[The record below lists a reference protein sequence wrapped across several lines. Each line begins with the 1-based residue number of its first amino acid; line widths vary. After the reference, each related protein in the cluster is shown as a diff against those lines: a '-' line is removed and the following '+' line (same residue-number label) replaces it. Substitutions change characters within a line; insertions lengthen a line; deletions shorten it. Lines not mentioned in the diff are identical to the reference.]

1 MTTIFFLRHAESLA
15 NETGVLAGRTP
26 GISLSKRGSKQAKA
40 LVKYLSSFKFDVIVS
55 SPLERCLQTIEPYLK
70 KHQITL
76 IEMNEFQEMDYG
88 SWSGKELK
96 KLSKKKDWQVI
107 QERPETFTFPNGE
120 SFNEAATRVRVGL
133 KKIEKENSNQSIL
146 VVSHGD
152 IIKMATTVSLGLPLK
167 NFQKLTIEPASL
179 TSINLLGQKLLFLN
193 QKAGRRPRTRNM
205 IQGFLLG
212 GDSDK

>member
-1 MTTIFFLRHAESLA
+1 MA

-26 GISLSKRGSKQAKA
+26 GISLSKRGSKQAKT

-70 KHQITL
+70 KHQLTL
-76 IEMNEFQEMDYG
+76 REMNEFQEMDYG

-179 TSINLLGQKLLFLN
+179 TSINLVGQKLLFLN